1 MAEAPDV
8 VGRLAPS
15 PTGRLHLGHARSFL
29 IAWWSAR
36 AQGGRVVLRI
46 EDLDGERV
54 KPGATDLVLA
64 DLAWLGL
71 DWDGD
76 PLLQTSRAA
85 AHRDALDSLVQEGR
99 AYPCVCTRREI
110 TEAASAPHGD
120 PGEQPYPGTCRGRYA
135 SVEEARAATG
145 RAPAIR
151 LAVEPARGPV
161 AFEDAI
167 QGACA
172 VDVIGAAGDFVI
184 GRKDGQAAY
193 QLATPLDDAHQAVT
207 EVVRGADLVPSA
219 GRQALVLD
227 ALGLH
232 PPRQAHVGLVHD
244 ADGQRLA
251 KRAGA
256 LSLEELRASGVL
268 PEQIATWAAAS
279 VGRGAAGPPRPAS
292 AWIDGFTLEAVPPH
306 AVELDPRDP
315 LEPPSPMSTGR

>member
-1 MAEAPDV
+1 MADAPDV

-54 KPGATDLVLA
+54 KPGATELVLE

-71 DWDGD
+71 DWDGE
-76 PLLQTSRAA
+76 PLLQTRRAP
-85 AHRDALDSLVQEGR
+85 AHREALESLVQQGL

-110 TEAASAPHGD
+110 GEAASAPHGD
-120 PGEQPYPGTCRGRYA
+120 TGEQPYPGTCRGRYA
-135 SVEEARAATG
+135 SVDEARAATG
-145 RAPAIR
+145 REPAIR
-151 LAVEPARGPV
+151 LAVDPSRGPV

-172 VDVIGAAGDFVI
+172 VDVAAAAGDFVI
-184 GRKDGQAAY
+184 GRKDGKAAY

-207 EVVRGADLVPSA
+207 EVVRGADLIPSA
-219 GRQALVLD
+219 GRQALVLES
-227 ALGLH
+227 LGLDVPH
-232 PPRQAHVGLVHD
+232 QAHVGLVES
-244 ADGQRLA
+244 ADGLRLA

-256 LSLEELRASGVL
+256 LSLEELRGSGVS
-268 PEQIATWAAAS
+268 PERIATWAAAS
-279 VGRGAAGPPRPAS
+279 VGRVAAGAPRPAS
-292 AWIDGFTLEAVPPH
+292 AWIDGFTLQSVPPH
-306 AVELDPRDP
+306 PARLAPKDP
-315 LEPPSPMSTGR
+315 LGPLPLMPPDH

>member
-1 MAEAPDV
+1 MADASAV

-54 KPGATDLVLA
+54 KPGATELVLE

-76 PLLQTSRAA
+76 PLLQTARAP
-85 AHRDALDSLVQEGR
+85 AHREALEALVEQER

-110 TEAASAPHGD
+110 SEAASAPHGD
-120 PGEQPYPGTCRGRYA
+120 TGEQPYPGTCRGRFA
-135 SVEEARAATG
+135 SVDDALAATG
-145 RAPAIR
+145 RDPAIR
-151 LAVEPARGPV
+151 LAVDASRGPV
-161 AFEDAI
+161 AVEDAI
-167 QGACA
+167 QGARS
-172 VDVIGAAGDFVI
+172 VDVAGTAGDFVI

-193 QLATPLDDAHQAVT
+193 QLATPLDDAHQGVT
-207 EVVRGADLVPSA
+207 EVVRGVDLVPSA

-227 ALGLH
+227 ALGLQ
-232 PPRQAHVGLVHD
+232 PPRQVHVGLVHD
-244 ADGQRLA
+244 AEGLRLA

-256 LSLEELRASGVL
+256 LSLQELRESGTL
-268 PEQIATWAAAS
+268 AEQIATWAAAS
-279 VGRGAAGPPRPAS
+279 VGLLAEGPPRPAS
-292 AWIDGFTLEAVPPH
+292 AWIDGFTLESVPRH
-306 AVELDPRDP
+306 AMRLSSKDLLD
-315 LEPPSPMSTGR
+315 PPSPMTTDR

>member
-1 MAEAPDV
+1 MTDAAAV

-54 KPGATDLVLA
+54 KPGATELVLE

-76 PLLQTSRAA
+76 PLHQTTRAG
-85 AHRDALDSLVQEGR
+85 AHREALESLVRQGR

-110 TEAASAPHGD
+110 NEAASAPHGD
-120 PGEQPYPGTCRGRYA
+120 SGDQPYPGTCRGRFA
-135 SVEEARAATG
+135 SVQEALDATG
-145 RAPAIR
+145 RDPAIR
-151 LAVEPARGPV
+151 LAVDASRGPV

-167 QGACA
+167 QGSCS
-172 VDVIGAAGDFVI
+172 VDVAASAGDFVI

-193 QLATPLDDAHQAVT
+193 QLATPLDDAHQGVT

-227 ALGLH
+227 ALGLQ
-232 PPRQAHVGLVHD
+232 PPRQAHAGLVHD
-244 ADGQRLA
+244 AGGLRLA

-256 LSLEELRASGVL
+256 LSLQELRASGAL

-279 VGRGAAGPPRPAS
+279 VGRLAEGPPRPAS
-292 AWIDGFTLEAVPPH
+292 AWIDGFTLESVPRH
-306 AVELDPRDP
+306 AMRLNPRDV
-315 LEPPSPMSTGR
+315 LAPPSPMPSGH